1 MKTIRKRILFQG
13 RVQGV
18 GFRFK
23 SMHYAS
29 KRGLTGWVRNQED
42 GSVIMEV
49 QGIQNDILLFLD
61 DLNDDLYIRIE
72 QIREK
77 EIPLVDEIGFQ
88 MKY

>member
-1 MKTIRKRILFQG
+1 MMKTIRKRILFQG
-13 RVQGV
+13 R
-18 GFRFK
+18 
-23 SMHYAS
+23 
-29 KRGLTGWVRNQED
+29 
-42 GSVIMEV
+42 V